1 MTKIDLQLRVRT
13 PSGLWRLLLQEGVC
27 VPSRVECTLRAALEQ
42 GMGFPREDVDTRMEA
57 IFLDGRPV
65 DDIDA
70 ARLHDGARLS
80 LATALPGAAGIAMR
94 RNSPYAALRAAIT
107 HHEQGG
113 GTEAQSASADTP
125 RQGRVHLRLF
135 NLVMRDHAARLLA
148 AGVEA
153 PAGGV
158 ARYLAGDEAGEVWL
172 DDARCEREAA
182 LRRLAEHPGGSVR
195 LVVEI
200 AEA

>member
-1 MTKIDLQLRVRT
+1 M
-13 PSGLWRLLLQEGVC
+13 
-27 VPSRVECTLRAALEQ
+27 
-42 GMGFPREDVDTRMEA
+42 
-57 IFLDGRPV
+57 
-65 DDIDA
+65 
-70 ARLHDGARLS
+70 
-80 LATALPGAAGIAMR
+80 
-94 RNSPYAALRAAIT
+94 
-107 HHEQGG
+107 
-113 GTEAQSASADTP
+113 
-125 RQGRVHLRLF
+125 HLRLF

>member
-1 MTKIDLQLRVRT
+1 MTKNDLRLRVRT

-27 VPSRVECTLRAALEQ
+27 VPSRVECTLRVALEQ
-42 GMGFPREDVDTRMEA
+42 GMGFPREDVETRMEA

-107 HHEQGG
+107 HHEGG
-113 GTEAQSASADTP
+113 DGADAQNAYADTP
-125 RQGRVHLRLF
+125 RLGRVHLRLF

-153 PAGGV
+153 TAGAV
-158 ARYLAGDEAGEVWL
+158 ARYLAGDGECRTWL
-172 DDARCEREAA
+172 GDAPCEREAA
-182 LRRLAEHPGGSVR
+182 LRRLAEHPDGTVR

>member
-1 MTKIDLQLRVRT
+1 MTVTDLRLRVRT
-13 PSGLWRLLLQEGVC
+13 ASGLWRLLLQEGVC
-27 VPSRVECTLRAALEQ
+27 VPSRVECTLRTALEQ
-42 GMGFPREDVDTRMEA
+42 GMGFPREDVETRMEA
-57 IFLDGRPV
+57 IFLDGHPV
-65 DDIDA
+65 DDIDS

-107 HHEQGG
+107 HREEDG
-113 GTEAQSASADTP
+113 GTEAGCAPEEGP

-148 AGVEA
+148 AGVDA
-153 PAGGV
+153 PAV
-158 ARYLAGDEAGEVWL
+158 AVVRYLARDDACEVWM
-172 DDARCEREAA
+172 DDTPCGREAVQ
-182 LRRLAEHPGGSVR
+182 RRLAEHPDGAVR
-195 LVVEI
+195 LAVEI